1 MLSASTTKMLRPL
14 GWFLLTVLAVSTIQW
29 TCVQF
34 MATYCSTWG
43 WWGPA
48 NNLLTLGSPVCHF
61 VNKLQMGL
69 ADHYVTI
76 WVSAAVAALAWLVS
90 NLTKTD

>member
-1 MLSASTTKMLRPL
+1 L
-14 GWFLLTVLAVSTIQW
+14 GWFLLVILAVSTVQW
-29 TCVQF
+29 TAVQF

-43 WWGPA
+43 WLGPVK
-48 NNLLTLGSPVCHF
+48 NMLTLGSPVCHF

-76 WVSAAVAALAWLVS
+76 WVSAAVGVLAWFAS
-90 NLTKTD
+90 AITSAQIPY